1 MRTSYTAH
9 RYQLSSTNRRATLD
23 RNGDSQMAELKL
35 RPEDPES
42 WSWRYTGESFS
53 RLELQQ
59 LVDMLTDALQD
70 WPA

>member
-9 RYQLSSTNRRATLD
+9 RYQLSPTNRRATLD
-23 RNGDSQMAELKL
+23 RNDDSQIADLTL
-35 RPEDPES
+35 RSEGLLA
-42 WSWRYTGESFS
+42 TGSYASARFS

-59 LVDMLTDALQD
+59 LMDMLTDALQD

>member
-35 RPEDPES
+35 RPEDPEG
-42 WSWRYTGESFS
+42 WSGRGESFS